1 MTSEDLFA
9 RLLLLLFQE
18 SHISEAQVE
27 ISKSASERS
36 CLDVAL
42 SAADLCTFLL
52 LNCAQVSGTLT
63 LSIQILF
70 YFVNLYL
77 MQPYV
82 LSTLLI
88 PA

>member
-52 LNCAQVSGTLT
+52 LNCAHVSGTLT
-63 LSIQILF
+63 LRIGIHIYS
-70 YFVNLYL
+70 VNLYL
-77 MQPYV
+77 
-82 LSTLLI
+82 L
-88 PA
+88 